1 MDRRTFLH
9 WGAYSLGAGVALI
22 AGCGGTE
29 KEVQVVHI
37 YHYPDAGERGSGNP
51 GELPPGS
58 GFSEGEGQGG
68 GGGGEGPSEHPDA
81 SHDSRFDAGSGR
93 DRDAGVSG
101 SGADAGSGAGDGAP
115 PRIEYD
121 RIEQFFGQRREASA
135 TIYDA
140 SPVDVDFILTNA
152 RGLEEK
158 VTVRYEQVAQRG
170 REAELG
176 GTSGIYRANFG
187 NVWDQPGR
195 YWLTIIASA
204 RTEDGRDEASSDHDI
219 LVLDELVLTM
229 ERNLRDAAVYSLDYN
244 DWKAKIVEGDL
255 FREMFNRQNQNHP
268 GKTDADAVFN
278 YEHLLGRRVAGG
290 REYQKVP
297 IQVHLLR
304 SGDER
309 GALVPVYEFL
319 NEEGGWHVNFAGLV
333 YEDLGVRATG
343 ERIEQALRN
352 N

>member
-1 MDRRTFLH
+1 MDRRTFLRNAAS
-9 WGAYSLGAGVALI
+9 GLGTATGLSTVMGLI
-22 AGCGGTE
+22 AGCGRTE
-29 KEVQVVHI
+29 ESEKIRYVYV
-37 YHYPDAGERGSGNP
+37 YPDAGESGP
-51 GELPPGS
+51 THPDERAPEH
-58 GFSEGEGQGG
+58 GFSEGEGQGCG
-68 GGGGEGPSEHPDA
+68 GGGPSEHPDA
-81 SHDSRFDAGSGR
+81 SSRFDAGSGR

-140 SPVDVDFILTNA
+140 SPVDVDFILINA

-219 LVLDELVLTM
+219 LVLDDLVLTM

-255 FREMFNRQNQNHP
+255 FREMFNRQNQKITL
-268 GKTDADAVFN
+268 GKMVQLWYSIT
-278 YEHLLGRRVAGG
+278 
-290 REYQKVP
+290 
-297 IQVHLLR
+297 
-304 SGDER
+304 SSSS
-309 GALVPVYEFL
+309 
-319 NEEGGWHVNFAGLV
+319 
-333 YEDLGVRATG
+333 EDV
-343 ERIEQALRN
+343 
-352 N
+352 